1 MVSSDPSRP
10 WVFIVPGDPQQ
21 KTGGY
26 GYVRELVKALCDEGQ
41 FAVIRSVAGHY
52 PRADQQALKAMSALL
67 AEIPDDSLVVV
78 DGLALAAFADACERH
93 RGRLRMLALVHHPLA
108 DETGLSDEDR
118 HWLLQAERRALA
130 RVDGI
135 ITTSSTTARGLP
147 GPDRYRVDP
156 ECIRVVEPGVAV
168 PEPVRRE
175 PSTAEP
181 VLLCVAHLS
190 VRKAQVDLVRAL
202 AALTDLPWVC
212 RLVGSPHRD
221 RDYARE
227 VCRVIAE
234 QGLTARIQVMG
245 ELGADDL
252 AAAYRDADVFVLPSH
267 YEGYGMVVDEAFAW
281 GLPVVSS
288 DGGALARTADRPGAR
303 LYPAGDSDALAG
315 ILRDVLTSPE
325 QQEALLQGAME
336 SRANLMTWQEAARRF
351 QEQVRA
357 LVGTAAGSAR
367 SSDLTHFEETWLALR
382 RPADH
387 QARDPRLTAQA
398 AGWLAQYEVP
408 EVADLGTGTGSN
420 YRYLA
425 PRMPASTRWF
435 LLDQDDRLL
444 ARLQEQLDP
453 DQSVSIR
460 QTHLSADALD
470 DQIPESVGLITGSA
484 LIDLVSRNWLESL
497 AEATAHR
504 GAAVLMVLS
513 YDGRFDLRP
522 ALGSD
527 QKVRALINA
536 HQHRDKGSGSAAGPR
551 ATEWLAEALR
561 QRDYQVEVTDSPWQ
575 LDSHQAGLQRAL
587 LEGWVK
593 AAIEQ
598 LGDCPEWLLEWQE
611 TRIRQIDAGEL
622 FVQVGHH
629 DLFASPGKGS

>member
-1 MVSSDPSRP
+1 MDSSDQQRP
-10 WVFIVPGDPQQ
+10 WVFVVPGDPEQ

-26 GYVRELVKALCDEGQ
+26 GYVRELVSALKGEGQ
-41 FAVIRSVAGHY
+41 AACIRSMAGQY
-52 PRADQQALKAMSALL
+52 PRPDDDARASMSRLL
-67 AEIPDDSLVVV
+67 AAVPDDSLVVV
-78 DGLALAAFADACERH
+78 DGLALAALADTCESH
-93 RGRLRMLALVHHPLA
+93 RGRLRLLALVHHPLA
-108 DETGLSDEDR
+108 DETGLTDDDR
-118 HWLLQAERRALA
+118 NWLLEAERRALS

-156 ECIRVVEPGVAV
+156 ERIRVVEPGVSIAD
-168 PEPVRRE
+168 PVRRE
-175 PSTAEP
+175 ASVAAP
-181 VLLCVAHLS
+181 VLLCVGHLS
-190 VRKAQVDLVRAL
+190 VRKAQVDLVEAL
-202 AALTDLPWVC
+202 AGLTDLAWTC

-234 QGLTARIQVMG
+234 KGLAERVEVMG
-245 ELGADDL
+245 ELGAEEL
-252 AAAYRDADVFVLPSH
+252 ASAYRDADFFVLPSH
-267 YEGYGMVVDEAFAW
+267 YEGYGMVIDEAFAW
-281 GLPVVSS
+281 GLPVISS

-303 LYPAGDSDALAG
+303 LYPAGDREALAR
-315 ILRDVLTSPE
+315 ILRETLTSPD
-325 QQEALLQGAME
+325 QQEVLLQGAQE
-336 SRANLMTWQEAARRF
+336 SRANLMAWPEAARRF

-357 LVGTAAGSAR
+357 LVGTAAGSTR
-367 SSDLTHFEETWLALR
+367 GSDLTRFEETWLALR

-387 QARDPRLTAQA
+387 QARDARLTAQA

-420 YRYLA
+420 YRYLST
-425 PRMPASTRWF
+425 RMPVMTRWF
-435 LLDQDDRLL
+435 LLDQDERLL

-453 DQSVSIR
+453 E
-460 QTHLSADALD
+460 QTVTLHQTRLSADALD
-470 DQIPESVGLITGSA
+470 SQIPESVGLITASA
-484 LIDLVSRNWLESL
+484 LIDLVSRNWLEAL
-497 AEATAHR
+497 ADAAAHR

-522 ALGSD
+522 ALGTD
-527 QKVRALINA
+527 EKVRALVNA
-536 HQHRDKGSGSAAGPR
+536 HQHRDKGSGSSAGPN

-561 QRDYQVEVTDSPWQ
+561 QRDYTVDVADSPWQ

-611 TRIRQIDAGEL
+611 SRIRQIDAGEL
-622 FVQVGHH
+622 FIQVGHH